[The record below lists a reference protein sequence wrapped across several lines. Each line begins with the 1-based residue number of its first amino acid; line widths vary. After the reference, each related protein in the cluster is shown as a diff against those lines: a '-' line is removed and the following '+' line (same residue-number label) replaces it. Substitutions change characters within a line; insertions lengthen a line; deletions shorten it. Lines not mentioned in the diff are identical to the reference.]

1 VVLALCAAAVVAGV
15 ASFTAIAG
23 PLMSLMSVVPDRRLI
38 GCGRR
43 TPSWVVGRVL
53 WDC

>member
-23 PLMSLMSVVPDRRLI
+23 PLMSLCQPDQALAI
-38 GCGRR
+38 M
-43 TPSWVVGRVL
+43 RV
-53 WDC
+53 

>member
-1 VVLALCAAAVVAGV
+1 VTSG
-15 ASFTAIAG
+15 T
-23 PLMSLMSVVPDRRLI
+23 MSLMSVVPDRRLI